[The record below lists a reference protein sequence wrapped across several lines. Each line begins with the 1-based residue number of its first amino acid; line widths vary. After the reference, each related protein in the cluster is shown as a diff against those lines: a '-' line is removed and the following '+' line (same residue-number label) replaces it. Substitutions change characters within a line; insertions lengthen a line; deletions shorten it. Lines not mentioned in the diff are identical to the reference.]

1 MKGTT
6 EEANRLMISWKNT
19 FAMSKRDKKTMP
31 RICKESLQTKKKK
44 FFKMKKNS

>member
-19 FAMSKRDKKTMP
+19 FAMSKKTMP

-44 FFKMKKNS
+44 LF